1 MAKHIDVFYAYP
13 SRPESMGETITNAV
27 AELRGDRVVKDLH
40 IRLRPWPD
48 MRTSGKTIITEIT
61 KTIDRCAVFV
71 CDLTYPNLNVTFE
84 LGFAIGRFKRLW
96 ISLNTSI
103 EGAAKQYNRTFAGI
117 VGAGYYGYENHHDIS
132 AGFLNDSP
140 WRSLDEHLLSESYR
154 RPAPR
159 PELPTLLYVKPPVNT
174 DAVIVTLEDLQT
186 SEFKESLIV
195 DDPRENP
202 AQTLEWYAEKI
213 SLADAVIVHL
223 LADEHRDSLL
233 HNAKASFVAGL
244 AHGLRK
250 KNLLMLAHTP
260 FEPPTDYRL
269 LLKSHSTAEE
279 CKRCVTAWLRGLEIP
294 RRRPRR
300 SEEETRRKASTLE
313 LRNMSIGEPV
323 AEHEN
328 LQLDEYFV
336 ETAAYFHALE
346 AQATIM
352 IGRRGTG
359 KTANLIAL
367 QVAFRGDR
375 RNHVCTVKPV
385 GYEVEGLV
393 RLLKEDLHEAERGY
407 LIDSLWKFLIYSE
420 LAASVCRELEARPT
434 HQVPSAS
441 EDRLMKHVEANASIL
456 LPPFS
461 QRLDRA
467 VRSLVGVGNLAAREE
482 QRNRISE
489 NLHTALLGDLRRLLG
504 DVLSDRNKVAIL
516 IDNLDEPWGPG
527 RETSGLADLLLGL
540 LRVSRDV
547 CADLQHEDYWQK
559 GIHVS
564 LTIFLRSDIFAHVQP
579 LTSEQ
584 DKWPLYR
591 VTWNDRAVLL
601 RVLDER
607 LRHRAPT
614 RFDAE
619 DIWEQLFAQKVVGLP
634 TRDFV
639 LDNTLA
645 RPRDVIYLVRE
656 AMAKAVNRGH
666 ATVTPEDFLAAREEY
681 SRYVFTSILK
691 EDDPEKQKLEAVLY
705 EFAGAPKR
713 VTAPDVASRIAK
725 AGVSEA
731 DVDFY
736 INLLC
741 DVNFLA
747 IQTASVFKFA
757 SDERER
763 EMLRSVA
770 KKLAAERGWGEEGYE
785 INAAFYQALQIE

>member
-13 SRPESMGETITNAV
+13 SRPESMGETINNAV

-48 MRTSGKTIITEIT
+48 MPTSGKKIVTEIT
-61 KTIDRCAVFV
+61 KTIDRCAIFV
-71 CDLTYPNLNVTFE
+71 CDLTYPNFNVTFE
-84 LGFAIGRFKRLW
+84 LGYAIGRFKRLW

-103 EGAAKQYNRTFAGI
+103 EGAAKQYNRTLEGI
-117 VGAGYYGYENHHDIS
+117 VGAGYYAYENHHGIS
-132 AGFLNDSP
+132 AGFLYDRP
-140 WRSLDEHLLSESYR
+140 WGSLDEHLLSESYR
-154 RPAPR
+154 RSAPR

-174 DAVIVTLEDLQT
+174 DAVIVTLEHLQT
-186 SEFKESLIV
+186 SEFRESLII
-195 DDPRENP
+195 DDPIENS
-202 AQTLEWYAEKI
+202 AQTLDWYAEKI

-223 LADEHRDSLL
+223 LAAEHRDSQL
-233 HNAKASFVAGL
+233 HNVKASFVAGL

-250 KNLLMLAHTP
+250 NLLMLAHTP
-260 FEPPTDYRL
+260 LEPATDYRSL
-269 LLKSHSTAEE
+269 LRSHSTAEE
-279 CKRCVTAWLRGLEIP
+279 CNRYVTAWLRGLGIP

-300 SEEETRRKASTLE
+300 PEEETRRKASTLE
-313 LRNMSIGEPV
+313 LRNLSIGEPV

-336 ETAAYFHALE
+336 ETAAYYHALE

-393 RLLKEDLHEAERGY
+393 RLLREDLHKAERGY

-420 LAASVCRELEARPT
+420 LAASVCHELEARPA

-441 EDRLMKHVEANASIL
+441 EDKLMKYVGANASIL

-467 VRSLVGVGNLAAREE
+467 VRSLVGVGDLKAPEE
-482 QRNRISE
+482 QRSRISE

-504 DVLSDRNKVAIL
+504 EVLSDRNKVAIL

-591 VTWNDRAVLL
+591 VTWNDKAALL

-607 LRHRAPT
+607 LKHGAPT

-619 DIWEQLFAQKVVGLP
+619 DIWEGLFAHEVAGWP
-634 TRDFV
+634 TRDFILV
-639 LDNTLA
+639 NTLA
-645 RPRDVIYLVRE
+645 RPRDVIYLLRE
-656 AMAKAVNRGH
+656 AIAKAINRGH
-666 ATVTPEDFLAAREEY
+666 PTVTAEDLLDAREEY
-681 SRYVFTSILK
+681 SRYVFSSILK
-691 EDDPEKQKLEAVLY
+691 EDDPERQKLEDVLY

-713 VTAPDVASRIAK
+713 VTARDVASRITK
-725 AGVSEA
+725 AGVSDA

-747 IQTASVFKFA
+747 IQTASGFKLS
-757 SDERER
+757 SDEHER

-770 KKLAAERGWGEEGYE
+770 KKLPAERHEGEEAYE

>member
-1 MAKHIDVFYAYP
+1 MPKRIDVFYAYP
-13 SRPESMGETITNAV
+13 SQPESIGETIINAID
-27 AELRGDRVVKDLH
+27 ELRGDRIVKDIR
-40 IRLRPWPD
+40 IRLRPWPEAS
-48 MRTSGKTIITEIT
+48 TSGKRIVDQITEF
-61 KTIDRCAVFV
+61 IDRCQIFA

-103 EGAAKQYNRTFAGI
+103 EGAAKQYNRTLEGI
-117 VGAGYYGYENHHDIS
+117 VGAAYHGYENHWDIS
-132 AGFLNDSP
+132 AGFLNDGP

-174 DAVIVTLEDLQT
+174 DAVIVTLEHLQT
-186 SEFKESLIV
+186 SEFRESLIV
-195 DDPRENP
+195 DDPRENS

-223 LADEHRDSLL
+223 LAAEHRGSQL
-233 HNAKASFVAGL
+233 HNVKASFVAGL
-244 AHGLRK
+244 AHGLRR
-250 KNLLMLAHTP
+250 NVLMLAHDP
-260 FEPPTDYRL
+260 FDCPTDYRL
-269 LLKSHSTAEE
+269 LLKTHKTAEE
-279 CKRCVTAWLRGLEIP
+279 CERYVAAWLRDLGIP

-300 SEEETRRKASTLE
+300 PEEETRRKASTLE
-313 LRNMSIGEPV
+313 LRNLSIGEPV
-323 AEHEN
+323 AENEN

-336 ETAAYFHALE
+336 ETTAYFHALE

-367 QVAFRGDR
+367 QVEFGRDR

-393 RLLKEDLHEAERGY
+393 QLLKEDLHEAERGY
-407 LIDSLWKFLIYSE
+407 LIDSLWKFLIYSD

-441 EDRLMKHVEANASIL
+441 EDKLMKYVEANASIL
-456 LPPFS
+456 LTPFS

-467 VRSLVGVGNLAAREE
+467 VRSLVGVGNLEAREE
-482 QRNRISE
+482 QRTRISE

-504 DVLSDRNKVAIL
+504 EVLSDRNKVAIL
-516 IDNLDEPWGPG
+516 IDNLDEPWGLG
-527 RETSGLADLLLGL
+527 RETSGLTDLLLGL

-547 CADLQHEDYWQK
+547 CEDLQHEDYWQK

-564 LTIFLRSDIFAHVQP
+564 LTIFLRSDIFAYIQP
-579 LTSEQ
+579 LASEQ
-584 DKWPLYR
+584 DKWPLCR
-591 VTWNDRAVLL
+591 VTWNDAAALL

-607 LRHRAPT
+607 LKHGAPT

-619 DIWEQLFAQKVVGLP
+619 EIWQGLFAHEVVGLP
-634 TRDFV
+634 TRDFI
-639 LDNTLA
+639 LGNTLA
-645 RPRDVIYLVRE
+645 RPRDVIYLLRE
-656 AMAKAVNRGH
+656 AIAKAINRGH
-666 ATVTPEDFLAAREEY
+666 ATVTAEDFLAAREEY
-681 SRYVFTSILK
+681 SRYVFSSILG
-691 EDDPEKQKLEAVLY
+691 EDDPEKQKLEGVLY
-705 EFAGAPKR
+705 EFAGVQKTLPAGE
-713 VTAPDVASRIAK
+713 VTSRIRK
-725 AGVSEA
+725 AGVSES

-736 INLLC
+736 VNLLC

-747 IQTASVFKFA
+747 VQTASGFKFS
-757 SDERER
+757 SDEHER
-763 EMLRSVA
+763 QMLRSVA
-770 KKLAAERGWGEEGYE
+770 KKLATERGWGEEAYE
-785 INAAFYQALQIE
+785 INSAFYQALQIE

>member
-1 MAKHIDVFYAYP
+1 MPKRIDVFYAYP
-13 SRPESMGETITNAV
+13 SRPESIGETIINAID
-27 AELRGDRVVKDLH
+27 ELRGDRIVKDIR
-40 IRLRPWPD
+40 IRLRPWPEAS
-48 MRTSGKTIITEIT
+48 TSGKRIIDQITEF
-61 KTIDRCAVFV
+61 IDRCAIFA
-71 CDLTYPNLNVTFE
+71 CDLTYPNFNVTFE

-103 EGAAKQYNRTFAGI
+103 EGAAKQYNRTLEGI
-117 VGAGYYGYENHHDIS
+117 VGAGYYAYENHHDIS
-132 AGFLNDSP
+132 AGFLYDCP
-140 WRSLDEHLLSESYR
+140 WGSLDEHLLGEQYR

-174 DAVIVTLEDLQT
+174 EAVIMTLDHLEG
-186 SEFKESLIV
+186 SEFGESLFV
-195 DDPRENP
+195 DDPRENAAP
-202 AQTLEWYAEKI
+202 TLEWYAGKI
-213 SLADAVIVHL
+213 NLADAVIVHL
-223 LADEHRDSLL
+223 LADEHRESQW
-233 HNAKASFVAGL
+233 HNVKASFVAGL
-244 AHGLRK
+244 AHGLRR
-250 KNLLMLAHTP
+250 NVLMLAHDP
-260 FEPPTDYRL
+260 FDCPTDYRL
-269 LLKSHSTAEE
+269 LLKTHKTAEE
-279 CKRCVTAWLRGLEIP
+279 CERYVAAWLRDLGIA

-300 SEEETRRKASTLE
+300 PEEETRRKASTLE
-313 LRNMSIGEPV
+313 LRYLSIGEPV
-323 AEHEN
+323 AENEN

-336 ETAAYFHALE
+336 ETTAYFHALE

-367 QVAFRGDR
+367 QVEFGRDR

-393 RLLKEDLHEAERGY
+393 RLLREDLHKAERGY

-420 LAASVCRELEARPT
+420 LAASVCHELEARPT

-441 EDRLMKHVEANASIL
+441 EDKLMKYVGANASIL
-456 LPPFS
+456 LTPFS

-467 VRSLVGVGNLAAREE
+467 VRSLVGVGNLKAPEE
-482 QRNRISE
+482 QRTRISE
-489 NLHTALLGDLRRLLG
+489 NLHTALLGVLRRLLG
-504 DVLSDRNKVAIL
+504 EVLSDRNKVAIL

-547 CADLQHEDYWQK
+547 CEDLEHEDYWQK

-607 LRHRAPT
+607 LKHRAPT
-614 RFDAE
+614 RYDAE
-619 DIWEQLFAQKVVGLP
+619 DIWEGLFAHEVVGLP
-634 TRDFV
+634 TRDFI
-639 LDNTLA
+639 LSNTMA
-645 RPRDVIYLVRE
+645 RPRDVIYLLRE
-656 AMAKAVNRGH
+656 AIAKAINRGH
-666 ATVTPEDFLAAREEY
+666 AIVTAEDFLDAREEY
-681 SRYVFTSILK
+681 SRYVFTSILG
-691 EDDPEKQKLEAVLY
+691 EDDPGKQKLEAVLY
-705 EFAGAPKR
+705 EFAGAPKT
-713 VTAPDVASRIAK
+713 VTARDVASRIAK

-747 IQTASVFKFA
+747 VQTASGFKFS
-757 SDERER
+757 SDEQER
-763 EMLRSVA
+763 NMLRSVA
-770 KKLAAERGWGEEGYE
+770 RKLQAERGWGEEAYE
-785 INAAFYQALQIE
+785 INAAFFQALQIE

>member
-1 MAKHIDVFYAYP
+1 MARRIDIFYAYP
-13 SRPESMGETITNAV
+13 SSPESMGETITNAIH
-27 AELRGDRVVKDLH
+27 ELRGDRVVKDLSM
-40 IRLRPWPD
+40 RFRPWPD
-48 MRTSGKTIITEIT
+48 MLTSGKRIVTEIT
-61 KTIDRCAVFV
+61 KTIDFCEIFA
-71 CDLTYPNLNVTFE
+71 CDLTYPNLNVAFE

-103 EGAAKQYNRTFAGI
+103 EGAAQRYKRTLEGI
-117 VGAGYYGYENHHDIS
+117 VGAGYHGYENHHEIS
-132 AGFLNDSP
+132 AGFLNDAP
-140 WRSLDEHLLSESYR
+140 WRSLEDHLLGESYR

-174 DAVIVTLEDLQT
+174 DAVIATLEHMQA
-186 SEFKESLIV
+186 SEFHESLIV
-195 DDPRENP
+195 DDPRENS

-223 LADEHRDSLL
+223 LAADHRESQL
-233 HNAKASFVAGL
+233 HNVKASFVAGL

-250 KNLLMLAHTP
+250 NLLMLAHTP
-260 FEPPTDYRL
+260 FDPPTDYRL
-269 LLKSHSTAEE
+269 LLKSHGTAEE
-279 CKRCVTAWLRGLEIP
+279 CSRYVAAWLLDLGIA

-300 SEEETRRKASTLE
+300 PEEGTRRKASTLE
-313 LRNMSIGEPV
+313 LRYLSIGEPV

-336 ETAAYFHALE
+336 ETTAYFHALE

-367 QVAFRGDR
+367 QAAFGRDR

-434 HQVPSAS
+434 HQAPSAS
-441 EDRLMKHVEANASIL
+441 EDKLTKYVNANAAIL
-456 LPPFS
+456 LTPFS

-467 VRSLVGVGNLAAREE
+467 VRSLAGVGDLKAREE
-482 QRNRISE
+482 QRTRISE
-489 NLHTALLGDLRRLLG
+489 NLHSALLGDLRRLLG
-504 DVLSDRNKVAIL
+504 EVLSDRNKVAIL

-527 RETSGLADLLLGL
+527 HETSGLADLLLGL

-547 CADLQHEDYWQK
+547 CDDLQHEDYWQK
-559 GIHVS
+559 GIHVC
-564 LTIFLRSDIFAHVQP
+564 LTIFLRSDIFAYIQP
-579 LTSEQ
+579 LASEQ

-607 LRHRAPT
+607 LKHRAPT
-614 RFDAE
+614 RYDAE
-619 DIWEQLFAQKVVGLP
+619 DIWEGVFAHEVVGLP

-639 LDNTLA
+639 LSNTMA
-645 RPRDVIYLVRE
+645 RPRDVIYLLRE
-656 AMAKAVNRGH
+656 AIAKAINRGH
-666 ATVTPEDFLAAREEY
+666 AIVTAEDFLDAREEY
-681 SRYVFTSILK
+681 SRYVFTSILG
-691 EDDPEKQKLEAVLY
+691 EDDPGKQKLEAVLY
-705 EFAGAPKR
+705 EFAGAPKT
-713 VTAPDVASRIAK
+713 VTAREVASRIAK

-747 IQTASVFKFA
+747 VQTASGFKFP
-757 SDERER
+757 SDEQER
-763 EMLRSVA
+763 SMLRSVA
-770 KKLAAERGWGEEGYE
+770 RKLPAERGWGEEAYE